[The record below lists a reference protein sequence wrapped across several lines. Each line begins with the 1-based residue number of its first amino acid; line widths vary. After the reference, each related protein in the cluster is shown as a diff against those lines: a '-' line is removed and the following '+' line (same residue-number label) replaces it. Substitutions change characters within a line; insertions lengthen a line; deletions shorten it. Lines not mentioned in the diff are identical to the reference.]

1 MIFFLFLTFAAVAS
15 ALATPNT
22 RFLASRGGHAHAA
35 KSLIDLLSPDIDD
48 YLAAHNSVRAGHGAV
63 DLVWND
69 TLANAASGWAQTCQ
83 VKHSDGTL
91 LDTPYGEN
99 IVAAAGHFP
108 ITKAMQQFVLDE
120 SDYDPANPTYN
131 HFTQVVWKS
140 TTQLGCAGATCNDIF
155 DRSLGPASYYVCL
168 YNPAGNVVGQAAA
181 NVQV

>member
-1 MIFFLFLTFAAVAS
+1 MFFILLLSAFAAVAS

-22 RFLASRGGHAHAA
+22 RFLASRGSHVHAA
-35 KSLIDLLSPDIDD
+35 KSLLDLLNPDIDD
-48 YLAAHNSVRAGHGAV
+48 YLASHNSVRAGHGAV

-69 TLANAASGWAQTCQ
+69 TLADAASNWAAGCQ

-91 LDTPYGEN
+91 LDSPYGEN
-99 IVAAAGHFP
+99 IVAGTGHFP
-108 ITKAMQQFVLDE
+108 ISKAMQQFVLDE

-140 TTQLGCAGATCNDIF
+140 TTQLGCARASCDGVF
-155 DRSLGPASYYVCL
+155 DSPALYYVCL
-168 YNPAGNVVGQAAA
+168 YDPAGNIVGQAPA